1 MPSKKSRI
9 IAGRRA
15 AQPHKPNT
23 RKTQLHNDITS
34 LISEI
39 TSSVY
44 AADDPVLQ
52 TATNTNSDVDR
63 ECVKGGSW
71 VGWADDVD
79 ALRRPHEEW
88 TRLLEDGRQTRQSL
102 DPLQATLAKTKEAI
116 HTEANTMFNTKTMP
130 QHLTDL
136 PSVKQYTDELI
147 EVRDL
152 QVTLDRN
159 ADACN
164 EFYKDVLGALEKD
177 LRETFDGMKDLEV
190 PAEAAW
196 ASVVRGSLLLQ
207 RESHQFYN
215 NLALRSKLPTTLN
228 PKDDEESILALA
240 GHWHKMR
247 EFAQG
252 VSVWKGKV
260 LESIDAGLSD
270 MDPHTSWQAFVSN
283 GNRLNSLQPQIVK
296 ELPEGSMDAET
307 GLPLGPETSWQVEMF
322 SIADASGEE
331 GARHIRPHVTFTT
344 HPSSFAPPQC
354 PTFSHAK
361 WFNNG
366 PIPNG
371 ATSCKEDTGNP
382 GSLYIYTTGQEKSLA
397 MQYSDVLADLAGDWG
412 ESLLKTRAE
421 LNTGLGKLAKDG
433 RAFEPAQLDVLRDLA
448 DEEGILE
455 EAKGAIY
462 NSIKDLWSDV
472 EEAHRKDRHEGEEGI
487 RSSLQDMSEASQDL
501 AQRWLQTAELVN
513 TLDIM
518 QSRRAILNR
527 QMFMAESEGAS
538 LEISSQLETVDEE
551 ITKRRPAVKES
562 KKSLRQAFAEY
573 GLLPIPNDVESL
585 ISDLISQDGEDSIE
599 IADQMGEERDDQPP
613 VEEEDIHAILEASRL
628 DRSSSQYMGRSVFD
642 TPTWSDFRI
651 IDENTFQSTR
661 ADGYIDHTTF
671 VIAPPAELE
680 LEQEIESGEEYLSD
694 DSSADT

>member
-1 MPSKKSRI
+1 
-9 IAGRRA
+9 
-15 AQPHKPNT
+15 
-23 RKTQLHNDITS
+23 
-34 LISEI
+34 
-39 TSSVY
+39 
-44 AADDPVLQ
+44 
-52 TATNTNSDVDR
+52 
-63 ECVKGGSW
+63 
-71 VGWADDVD
+71 
-79 ALRRPHEEW
+79 
-88 TRLLEDGRQTRQSL
+88 
-102 DPLQATLAKTKEAI
+102 
-116 HTEANTMFNTKTMP
+116 MP

-136 PSVKQYTDELI
+136 PSVIQYTDDLI
-147 EVRDL
+147 KVRDL
-152 QVTLDRN
+152 QMTLDRN

-164 EFYKDVLGALEKD
+164 GFYKDVLGALNKD

-215 NLALRSKLPTTLN
+215 NLALRSKLPTTLSSQ
-228 PKDDEESILALA
+228 DDEESILSLA

-247 EFAQG
+247 ELAHG

-260 LESIDAGLSD
+260 LDSINAGLSD
-270 MDPHTSWQAFVSN
+270 IDPHTSWQTFVLN

-307 GLPLGPETSWQVEMF
+307 GLPVGPKAYWQVEMF
-322 SIADASGEE
+322 SIADVSGEE
-331 GARHIRPHVTFTT
+331 GTRHIEPHVTFTT
-344 HPSSFAPPQC
+344 HPNSFALPEY

-371 ATSCKEDTGNP
+371 ATSCQEDTGKP
-382 GSLYIYTTGQEKSLA
+382 GSLYIYTTGRDISLA
-397 MQYSDVLADLAGDWG
+397 MQYSDVLADLAWDW
-412 ESLLKTRAE
+412 
-421 LNTGLGKLAKDG
+421 DG
-433 RAFEPAQLDVLRDLA
+433 RAFEPTQLDVLRDLA

-455 EAKGAIY
+455 EAKGPIY
-462 NSIKDLWSDV
+462 NVIKNLWSRV
-472 EEAHRKDRHEGEEGI
+472 EDAHREDRHEGTERI
-487 RSSLQDMSEASQDL
+487 RSSLQDMSEISQDL
-501 AQRWLQTAELVN
+501 AQRWLHTAQLVN

-518 QSRRAILNR
+518 QSRRAILDR

-538 LEISSQLETVDEE
+538 LEISSQLNNVDEE

-585 ISDLISQDGEDSIE
+585 ISALRSQDGKDSIE
-599 IADQMGEERDDQPP
+599 IVDQMGEERDDQPP
-613 VEEEDIHAILEASRL
+613 VEEDDIHAILEASRL
-628 DRSSSQYMGRSVFD
+628 YRPSGQYMGRSVFD
-642 TPTWSDFRI
+642 TPIWSDFKI

-680 LEQEIESGEEYLSD
+680 LAREIKSGEECLSGY
-694 DSSADT
+694 SSADT

>member
-1 MPSKKSRI
+1 MPSQKSRI

-15 AQPHKPNT
+15 AHPHKTNT

-34 LISEI
+34 LISDI
-39 TSSVY
+39 NLRVY
-44 AADDPVLQ
+44 AADDPASY
-52 TATNTNSDVDR
+52 TATNTKSDVER
-63 ECVKGGSW
+63 ERVKGGGW

-88 TRLLEDGRQTRQSL
+88 TRLLEEGRQTRQSL

-116 HTEANTMFNTKTMP
+116 HTEANTLFNTKNMP
-130 QHLTDL
+130 EHLTEL
-136 PSVKQYTDELI
+136 PSVIQYTDDLI

-152 QVTLDRN
+152 QMTLDRN

-164 EFYKDVLGALEKD
+164 GFYKDVLGALDKD
-177 LRETFDGMKDLEV
+177 LRETFDGMNDLEV

-215 NLALRSKLPTTLN
+215 NLALRSRLPTTLS
-228 PKDDEESILALA
+228 PKDDEESIHSLA
-240 GHWHKMR
+240 GHWHRMR
-247 EFAQG
+247 ELAQG
-252 VSVWKGKV
+252 VSAWKEKV
-260 LESIDAGLSD
+260 LDSINAGLSD
-270 MDPHTSWQAFVSN
+270 IDPHTSWQAFVSN
-283 GNRLNSLQPQIVK
+283 GNRLNSLQPQTVK
-296 ELPEGSMDAET
+296 ELPEGIMDAET
-307 GLPLGPETSWQVEMF
+307 GLPVGPKASWAVEMF

-331 GARHIRPHVTFTT
+331 GTRHIEPHVTFTT
-344 HPSSFAPPQC
+344 HPNSFALPEY

-361 WFNNG
+361 WFNSS

-382 GSLYIYTTGQEKSLA
+382 GSLYIYTVGQDISLA
-397 MQYSDVLADLAGDWG
+397 MQYSGVLADLAGDWG

-421 LNTGLGKLAKDG
+421 LDTGLGKLAKDG

-455 EAKGAIY
+455 EAKGPIY
-462 NSIKDLWSDV
+462 NAIKDIWLSV
-472 EEAHRKDRHEGEEGI
+472 EDTHREDRHEGTERI
-487 RSSLQDMSEASQDL
+487 RSSLQDMSETSQDL
-501 AQRWLQTAELVN
+501 AQRWLHTAQLVN
-513 TLDIM
+513 TLDIT

-538 LEISSQLETVDEE
+538 LEISSQLDNVDEE

-573 GLLPIPNDVESL
+573 GSLPIPNDVESL
-585 ISDLISQDGEDSIE
+585 ISALRSQDGKDSIE
-599 IADQMGEERDDQPP
+599 VVDQMGEEQDDQPP
-613 VEEEDIHAILEASRL
+613 
-628 DRSSSQYMGRSVFD
+628 M
-642 TPTWSDFRI
+642 
-651 IDENTFQSTR
+651 
-661 ADGYIDHTTF
+661 
-671 VIAPPAELE
+671 
-680 LEQEIESGEEYLSD
+680 
-694 DSSADT
+694 